1 MVSTVMSCDRTNGI
15 MHGDVMSLQVCVSS
29 VVSCDVIA
37 GVCIQCGV
45 M

>member
-1 MVSTVMSCDRTNGI
+1 M
-15 MHGDVMSLQVCVSS
+15 MSLQVCVSS

-37 GVCIQCGV
+37 GLVCDACDVIAGLVCDV